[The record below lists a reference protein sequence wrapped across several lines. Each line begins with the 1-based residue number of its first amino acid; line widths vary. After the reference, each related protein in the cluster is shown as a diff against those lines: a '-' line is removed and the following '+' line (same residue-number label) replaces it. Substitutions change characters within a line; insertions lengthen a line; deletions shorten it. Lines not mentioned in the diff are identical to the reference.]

1 VLVYDGDHTVIEPS
15 ALAMSTSSE
24 SVSRWWVDL
33 FTYND
38 SIIRNNIS
46 VLRTNH
52 KDLLEI
58 NDVRNLILNNLIGT
72 STVVDFQ
79 YVFDV
84 KPEINKPKRLS
95 FTLHS
100 PLSLSYTESGGQVVD
115 ADNPTGRHSEYNR
128 YGEVQIV
135 VVYDDESG
143 ILKLN
148 GEEAGSFTLE
158 IAQVDGGQVQATT
171 TLSAIPSG
179 TTTIAT
185 MVVNDGT
192 ISAAGPLNLDYD
204 GNGSTDLS
212 VEPVVG
218 EKVTLPDEPVAEPT
232 VAELVSQFTT
242 YIDTNLTN
250 KSVRKLLQKQIDAFY
265 TIYQQKE
272 KSAGYVRLLAPL
284 LPYDSALRLQ
294 LKALEKQI
302 TVYVKLKRITSENA
316 LELRRLLSLL
326 ESQL

>member
-24 SVSRWWVDL
+24 SVSRWWVDVQKL
-33 FTYND
+33 NKDRILAVGPFKMG
-38 SIIRNNIS
+38 
-46 VLRTNH
+46 H

-58 NDVRNLILNNLIGT
+58 DEIRSVIFNNLIGT
-72 STVVDFQ
+72 STADSYG
-79 YVFDV
+79 YVSKH
-84 KPEINKPKRLS
+84 KPNIEGPKRLS

-100 PLSLSYTESGGQVVD
+100 PLSLSYTESDGLEVN
-115 ADNPTGRHSEYNR
+115 ADNPAGRHSEYNR

-135 VVYDDESG
+135 VVYDDEPG
-143 ILKLN
+143 VLKLK
-148 GEEAGSFTLE
+148 GEQSGSFTLE
-158 IAQVDGGQVQATT
+158 IAQADGEQVQATT

-185 MVVNDGT
+185 MVVSDGT

-204 GNGSTDLS
+204 GNGSADLS

-218 EKVTLPDEPVAEPT
+218 EKVTLPDEPVKEPT
-232 VAELVSQFTT
+232 VAELVSQFKA
-242 YIDTNLTN
+242 YIDASLTN
-250 KSVRKLLQKQIDAFY
+250 KSVRKSLQKQIDAFY

-272 KSAGYVRLLAPL
+272 KSAGYSGLLAPL